1 MSSVID
7 FLERMGQDAR
17 LRHASRDDLER
28 VLASAKIDQELQA
41 AILAKD
47 QALLEVLLG
56 NINICCM
63 VDPSKEDEGE
73 DEDAEDSPSH
83 EGEELSTRFMFRA
96 MDAAA

>member
-7 FLERMGQDAR
+7 FLERVGQDAR
-17 LRHASRDDLER
+17 LRHASRDELER
-28 VLASAKIDQELQA
+28 VLASAKIGQELQA

-63 VDPSKEDEGE
+63 VDPSKEDE
-73 DEDAEDSPSH
+73 DEDTEDSPSH
-83 EGEELSTRFMFRA
+83 EGEEMSTRFMFRA
-96 MDAAA
+96 MGAAA